1 MTTILHGQCNMA
13 DNIFNYNIQKY
24 RELEG
29 IAIQEGFG
37 PQPYSSV
44 GLTPGGSKRSLKL
57 VP

>member
-1 MTTILHGQCNMA
+1 MTTILHGQCNVTILFS
-13 DNIFNYNIQKY
+13 NIIYKKY

-37 PQPYSSV
+37 PQPYGSV
-44 GLTPGGSKRSLKL
+44 GLTPGSLKL